1 MDLCRLCCRIRRE
14 SRKRTR
20 VRQTSTGTRVT
31 IPRCR
36 CIREVEAQRAL
47 TKLRPM
53 GYQRA
58 IEIGAGVSV
67 EFVPAG
73 HLLGSAFAVMSLLGG
88 PTILFGGDLG
98 RYGRPVP

>member
-1 MDLCRLCCRIRRE
+1 
-14 SRKRTR
+14 
-20 VRQTSTGTRVT
+20 
-31 IPRCR
+31 
-36 CIREVEAQRAL
+36 
-47 TKLRPM
+47 M

-98 RYGRPVP
+98 RYGRPVLLDPYPAVQADVAFR